1 MLSIFLV
8 YKTLMNYWSVR
19 CQESAQQTWP
29 QSLCDGHACDNELL
43 KRSLLLAQVEGAEY
57 EELTALHESVYQQ
70 SVSWFASLQDHM
82 REQILS
88 HFGLMPD
95 REPEPQVSCPFFF
108 CHAVISCRNVLR
120 HIMLGKTWQY
130 LLCCLFH
137 YGRLWT
143 SSFISSPKKP
153 LV

>member
-1 MLSIFLV
+1 MSFYFYANI
-8 YKTLMNYWSVR
+8 
-19 CQESAQQTWP
+19 E
-29 QSLCDGHACDNELL
+29 G
-43 KRSLLLAQVEGAEY
+43 KRVDKLRVHNKKGS
-57 EELTALHESVYQQ
+57 
-70 SVSWFASLQDHM
+70 
-82 REQILS
+82 ILS

-137 YGRLWT
+137 YGRL
-143 SSFISSPKKP
+143 
-153 LV
+153 